1 MTWDSLWL
9 NADLATMAEGGSRY
23 GAIEDGVIAVEGGV
37 IAWVGARGA
46 LSGEPAKLAGEV
58 HDAAGRWISPG
69 LIDCHTHVVYAG
81 QRAHEFEMRLEGAS
95 YEDIARAG
103 GGIVSTVRQTR
114 AASEAEL
121 ETQSLPRLRA
131 LAEGGVTTVEI
142 KSGYGLDVE
151 TELKL
156 LRVARAAAAK
166 AGLNVRTS
174 FLGAHTLPEE
184 MAADADGY
192 VDFVCNEALPAAAQA
207 GLADAVDCFCE
218 TIGFSVEQTERVF
231 DAARKLGLPVKLHA
245 DQLSDS
251 GGAALAATYNALSAD
266 HLEHT
271 SDPGV
276 AAMASAGTVAV
287 LLPGA
292 FYFLRETKR
301 PPIEAFRRR
310 GVAMAIAT
318 DSNPGSSP
326 AVSLLL
332 MANMACTFF
341 GLTVEEAL
349 AGITRNAAKALGMGA
364 THGTLEVGKV
374 ADFSVWDISE
384 PAELAYAIG
393 ANPCVQV
400 VRGGQIRT

>member
-9 NADLATMAEGGSRY
+9 NANLATMTGGGARY
-23 GAIEDGVIAVEGGV
+23 GAIEDGALAVKDGV
-37 IAWVGARGA
+37 VAWVGARGA
-46 LSGEPAKLAGEV
+46 LDGDPAKLAVEV
-58 HDAAGRWISPG
+58 HDAGGRWITPG
-69 LIDCHTHVVYAG
+69 LIDCHTHAVYAG
-81 QRAHEFEMRLEGAS
+81 HRAHEFEMRLEGAS

-121 ETQSLPRLRA
+121 ESQSLPRLRA
-131 LAEGGVTTVEI
+131 LAEGGVTTVEV

-151 TELKL
+151 TELKQ
-156 LRVARAAAAK
+156 LRAARAAAAT

-174 FLGAHTLPEE
+174 FLGAHALPED
-184 MAADADGY
+184 MSGDADGY
-192 VDFVCNEALPAAAQA
+192 IDFVCSESLPAAAQA

-218 TIGFSVEQTERVF
+218 TIGFSAGQTERVF

-245 DQLSDS
+245 DQLSDG
-251 GGAALAATYNALSAD
+251 GGAALAAKFGALSAD

-271 SDPGV
+271 SDAGA
-276 AAMASAGTVAV
+276 AAMAKAGTAAV

-301 PPIEAFRRR
+301 PPVEAFRRH
-310 GVAMAIAT
+310 GVPMAIAT

-326 AVSLLL
+326 ALSLLL
-332 MANMACTFF
+332 MANMACTLFA
-341 GLTVEEAL
+341 LTVEEAL
-349 AGITRNAAKALGMGA
+349 AGITRNAAQALGLGA

-374 ADFSVWDISE
+374 ADFAVWAVSE

-393 ANPCVQV
+393 ANPCTQV
-400 VRGGQIRT
+400 VRGGQIRD